1 MLWNAA
7 TSVSLQTEHLMSLS
21 VFPFLTA
28 FPLAWVGLTPPT
40 TPPYKPMEEDPFKQD
55 VKHSPGQDT
64 APSLPS
70 PEAPQLTATPG
81 ASHKLPKRHPE
92 RSELLSHLQH
102 ATAQPVSQAGQKRP
116 FSCSFGDHD
125 YCQVLRP
132 EAALQRKVLR
142 SWEPIGVHLE
152 DLATLKQGATLPT
165 ETKAPRR
172 EADQNCDPTPKDS
185 MQLRDHEIR
194 ASLTKHFGLL
204 ETALED
210 EDLASC
216 KSPEYDTVFE
226 DSSSSSGESS
236 FLLEEEEE
244 EEEGGEEDDEGED
257 SGVSPPCS
265 DHCPYQSPPSKA
277 TRQLCSRSR
286 SSSGSSSCSSW
297 SPATRKNFRYSWWP
311 WGEGYLKH
319 PLGTRGEEP

>member
-1 MLWNAA
+1 
-7 TSVSLQTEHLMSLS
+7 
-21 VFPFLTA
+21 
-28 FPLAWVGLTPPT
+28 
-40 TPPYKPMEEDPFKQD
+40 MEEDVFKPD
-55 VKHSPGQDT
+55 TKHSPGQDT

-70 PEAPQLTATPG
+70 PEALQLTATPG

-102 ATAQPVSQAGQKRP
+102 TTAQPVSQAGQKRP

-152 DLATLKQGATLPT
+152 DLTQQGATLPM
-165 ETKAPRR
+165 ETKAPRK

-244 EEEGGEEDDEGED
+244 EEGEEEDDEGED

-277 TRQLCSRSR
+277 SRQLCSRSR

-311 WGEGYLKH
+311 WGEGYLS
-319 PLGTRGEEP
+319 TR